1 MIGSTAGLST
11 GATALL
17 PSLQNIGSTGVDAT
31 EQRMEKVGEE
41 LEGVF
46 VSMLLKEM
54 RNSLE
59 DGLFGQ
65 EGSDTYGG
73 MFDMFI
79 GQHLADS
86 KPLGISDVLLNQ
98 YRQNQKSAEDQ
109 SASNPVEEAFSKAAA
124 SVDSG
129 TSFTA

>member
-1 MIGSTAGLST
+1 MIGATSGLST
-11 GATALL
+11 GASALL
-17 PSLQNIGSTGVDAT
+17 PTLQNVSTTGAEAT

-46 VSMLLKEM
+46 VSMLVKEM

-79 GQHLADS
+79 GQHLADT

-98 YRQNQKSAEDQ
+98 YRQIQKSAEDL
-109 SASNPVEEAFSKAAA
+109 SDSNPVEEVLTKAAA
-124 SVDSG
+124 GVEAG

>member
-1 MIGSTAGLST
+1 MIGATSGLST
-11 GATALL
+11 GASALL
-17 PSLQNIGSTGVDAT
+17 PTLQNVSTTGAEAT

-46 VSMLLKEM
+46 VSMLVKEM

-79 GQHLADS
+79 GQHLADT

-98 YRQNQKSAEDQ
+98 YRQIQKSAEDL
-109 SASNPVEEAFSKAAA
+109 SDSNPVEELLTKAAA
-124 SVDSG
+124 GVETG

>member
-1 MIGSTAGLST
+1 MIGATAGLST
-11 GATALL
+11 GASALL
-17 PSLQNIGSTGVDAT
+17 PSLQNIGLTGADAT

-46 VSMLLKEM
+46 VSMLVKEM

-79 GQHLADS
+79 GQHLAES

-98 YRQNQKSAEDQ
+98 YRQIQNSAEEQ
-109 SASNPVEEAFSKAAA
+109 SGSNPVAGAFSKAAA
-124 SVDSG
+124 SAGSG